1 VTRSAL
7 AALSREGVTHL
18 ALTPHYY
25 PSRKPMHRFL
35 ARREDSYRALLE
47 MPEAKPFH
55 LSLGAEVYFSEVLFN
70 YEDLSSLCYQNT
82 NVMLTELEYDD
93 TFTQS
98 TRRRLLRL
106 IEDYRI
112 TPLLAHIDRY
122 DYLMRNPSLVSELR
136 EMGCLVQANSQSFL
150 KFWKGRSLVSFVKK
164 GLVDVLG
171 EDIHR
176 TLLTEKERSRAWA
189 RISKR
194 APEFLSL
201 ADERAKKL
209 IFLL

>member
-1 VTRSAL
+1 
-7 AALSREGVTHL
+7 
-18 ALTPHYY
+18 
-25 PSRKPMHRFL
+25 
-35 ARREDSYRALLE
+35 
-47 MPEAKPFH
+47 
-55 LSLGAEVYFSEVLFN
+55 LGAEVYFTEVLFN

-112 TPLLAHIDRY
+112 TPLLAHVDRY